1 MNKFSYKAKDDRGET
16 NKGTIEATDQKQAVK
31 ILREKGLT
39 TYSLNPVRDNVG
51 SDLFAKFFQRIS
63 LSDIATFTR
72 QLSTMITA
80 GMTINE
86 GLSLLRMQS
95 SPVFGAMIED
105 IQRSVEGG
113 SSFSDALAKHRKVF
127 GTVYISLV
135 KAGEA
140 GGVLDDVLL
149 RLADNL
155 EKSRELQ
162 GKIKGAMI
170 YPTIIIIGM
179 LGVVSIMMIFVIPKL
194 LSLYTDMQIELPM
207 PTKVLIAVSN
217 FMVNYWYMLLAG
229 IFIGIFA
236 FRAFG
241 KTEDGRRKIDSFKL
255 SLPILGN
262 IQKQSILAEMTRTL
276 GLLVSTGI
284 SIIDALNIVSEGTGN
299 VIFETD
305 LKEVAKEV
313 EKGLP
318 IAVSIAAY
326 DEFPP
331 IIPQM
336 ISVGEETGKLD
347 EVLKKLSKY
356 FEAESEEMVKGLTT
370 AIEPLIMI
378 VLGVGVGF
386 LIIAVVLP
394 IYNLTSSF

>member
-1 MNKFSYKAKDDRGET
+1 MNKFTYKAKDDRGET
-16 NKGTIEATDQKQAVK
+16 IKGVIEATDERQAVK

-39 TYSLNPVRDNVG
+39 TYSLKAVRDNVAN
-51 SDLFAKFFQRIS
+51 DLFVRLFHRIS

-86 GLSLLRMQS
+86 SLSLLRMQS
-95 SPVFGAMIED
+95 SAIFGEMIED

-135 KAGEA
+135 KAGET
-140 GGVLDDVLL
+140 GGVLDEVLL

-170 YPTIIIIGM
+170 YPVIILIGM

-207 PTKVLIAVSN
+207 PTKVLIALSN
-217 FMVNYWYMLLAG
+217 FMVNYWYILLAF
-229 IFIGIFA
+229 IFIGVFA
-236 FRAFG
+236 LRTFG
-241 KTEDGRRKIDSFKL
+241 KTEEGRRKIDSFKL

-284 SIIDALNIVSEGTGN
+284 SIIEALNIVSEGTGN
-299 VIFETD
+299 VIFEAD
-305 LKEVAKEV
+305 LKAVAKEV

-326 DEFPP
+326 EEFPP

-347 EVLKKLSKY
+347 EVLKKLSRY

>member
-217 FMVNYWYMLLAG
+217 FMVNYWFMLLG
-229 IFIGIFA
+229 LIFVGIFA

-241 KTEDGRRKIDSFKL
+241 KTEEGRRKIDSFKL

-347 EVLKKLSKY
+347 EVLKKLSRY